1 MTGGDDTR
9 ARILRAALRVI
20 GEAGVA
26 GLTNRRVAKEA
37 GLSLGS
43 LTYHFA
49 SQTELL
55 RDSLLLFVEEEA
67 ARITALA
74 DSLAGSVTDI
84 AQAAAVV
91 EQITSELAFGRAE
104 IGAFEVYIQAGR
116 DPELHDAAR
125 RCYDA
130 YDHVAV
136 TVLGMLG
143 IAEPQRAARAVVA
156 LISGM
161 QLRRLATGA
170 PDTSG
175 IADALLLVYAGA
187 AATEPVAP
195 GA

>member
-9 ARILRAALRVI
+9 SRILRAALRVI
-20 GEAGVA
+20 GEGGVA

-84 AQAAAVV
+84 GQAAAVV
-91 EQITSELAFGRAE
+91 ERVTSELAFGRAE

-116 DPELHDAAR
+116 DPGLHDAAR
-125 RCYDA
+125 RWRTRCTA
-130 YDHVAV
+130 
-136 TVLGMLG
+136 
-143 IAEPQRAARAVVA
+143 IR
-156 LISGM
+156 
-161 QLRRLATGA
+161 
-170 PDTSG
+170 
-175 IADALLLVYAGA
+175 
-187 AATEPVAP
+187 
-195 GA
+195 